1 MKVVIQRVTRAKVK
15 VEKEIVG
22 EIGQGLVVLVGFTE
36 GDTPKDV
43 TYMVNKIINLRL
55 FNDEKGIMNY
65 SLLEIG
71 GELLSVSQFTLYAN
85 AKKGR
90 RPSYD
95 KALEPKE
102 ALRLYD
108 LFNKLL
114 ENKIKVETGLF
125 GAVMEVE
132 IINDGPVTII
142 LES

>member
-43 TYMVNKIINLRL
+43 TYIVNKIINLRL

-85 AKKGR
+85 VKKGR

-108 LFNKLL
+108 L
-114 ENKIKVETGLF
+114 
-125 GAVMEVE
+125 
-132 IINDGPVTII
+132 
-142 LES
+142 